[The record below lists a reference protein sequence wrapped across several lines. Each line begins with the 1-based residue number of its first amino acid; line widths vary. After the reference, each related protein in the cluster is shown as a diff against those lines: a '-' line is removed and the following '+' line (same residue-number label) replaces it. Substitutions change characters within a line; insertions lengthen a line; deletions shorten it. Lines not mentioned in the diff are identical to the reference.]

1 MPIIKLK
8 APFKYSPD
16 GITVID
22 YPAGEADI
30 DALGAEIA
38 GSLGLVEGGPVLT
51 VEFRV
56 HMVRSEHHSAAG
68 TDGAHA

>member
-16 GITVID
+16 GIAVID

-38 GSLGLVEGGPVLT
+38 GSLGLIEAPAPTGEAPAPAKKATSKARG
-51 VEFRV
+51 
-56 HMVRSEHHSAAG
+56 
-68 TDGAHA
+68 

>member
-8 APFKYSPD
+8 APVKYSPD

-38 GSLGLVEGGPVLT
+38 GSLGLIESPAPA
-51 VEFRV
+51 
-56 HMVRSEHHSAAG
+56 SEATAPAKKAPSKARG
-68 TDGAHA
+68 

>member
-8 APFKYSPD
+8 APFRYAPD

-38 GSLGLVEGGPVLT
+38 GSLGLIEDP
-51 VEFRV
+51 EP
-56 HMVRSEHHSAAG
+56 AG
-68 TDGAHA
+68 EAPAPAKKATGRARG